1 MTDYLP
7 EYDQLKQMADEELD
21 RAYIPY
27 SHFPVGAALLT
38 SDGQI
43 FQGCNIENAAFG
55 STMCAER
62 TAIFSA
68 VAAGH
73 QKFEA
78 LVVSGKTN
86 GAIAPCGACRQVMAE
101 WFEKD
106 MPIFLTNT
114 HGKVLQTDLAHLL
127 PDSFIELT

>member
-1 MTDYLP
+1 MTDLLP
-7 EYDQLKQMADEELD
+7 EYDELKRIADGQLD

-43 FQGCNIENAAFG
+43 FAGCNIENVAFG

-68 VAAGH
+68 VSAGH
-73 QKFEA
+73 RQFKA
-78 LVVSGKTN
+78 LVVSGRTD
-86 GAIAPCGACRQVMAE
+86 GAIAPCGACRQVMVE
-101 WFEKD
+101 WFDKT

-114 HGKVLQTDLAHLL
+114 EGKVVKTDLEHLL
-127 PDSFIELT
+127 PSSFDDLK